1 MDINGFCHDGVTQRT
16 TPKLSY
22 DETKDFSA
30 WKAEVKEKLIYETP
44 CVNLMASSVQD
55 VLSASDLY
63 SDDMEWEDFEL

>member
-1 MDINGFCHDGVTQRT
+1 MAIV
-16 TPKLSY
+16 
-22 DETKDFSA
+22 
-30 WKAEVKEKLIYETP
+30 EVKEKLIYETP